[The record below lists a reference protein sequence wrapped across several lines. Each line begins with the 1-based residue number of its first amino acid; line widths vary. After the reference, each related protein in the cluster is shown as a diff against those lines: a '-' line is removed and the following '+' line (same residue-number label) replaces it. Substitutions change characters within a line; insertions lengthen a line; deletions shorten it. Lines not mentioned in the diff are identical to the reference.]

1 VLLPVTRFWL
11 QPDGLLGQLHAANLL
26 GALQVVIEAAV
37 ADVTRMI
44 EQQPDAN
51 LRVSGTCMVTDCADV
66 TSMSCWHDVSR
77 SWPCLPRLACDPVQ
91 DHMWVAFF

>member
-1 VLLPVTRFWL
+1 ML
-11 QPDGLLGQLHAANLL
+11 QPDGRLGQLHAANLL

-51 LRVSGTCMVTDCADV
+51 LRVSGACMVECGCVCCSDQLLLLTY
-66 TSMSCWHDVSR
+66 
-77 SWPCLPRLACDPVQ
+77 
-91 DHMWVAFF
+91 